1 MFSPDTN
8 PEHDRAFADVAP
20 RLAEW
25 HRLTSSTPSL
35 LERAWLR
42 AGYGI
47 DDAHDLNGWYIFVA
61 GGEALVFLPA
71 RSAGNPVQ
79 RAAILARVVA
89 DWEKHGHWAALAPL
103 CGALALV
110 AAEDYGDLAAQA

>member
-1 MFSPDTN
+1 MSALN
-8 PEHDRAFADVAP
+8 DRSAADPDVAE

-25 HRLTSSTPSL
+25 HRLAGSGPSL

-42 AGYGI
+42 AGFSI
-47 DDAHDLNGWYIFVA
+47 DDEHDLNGWYIFCA
-61 GGEALVFLPA
+61 GGHALVFLPT

-89 DWEKHGHWAALAPL
+89 DWERQGNWTALAPL
-103 CGALALV
+103 CNALALV
-110 AAEDYGDLAAQA
+110 AAAEYGGMATD